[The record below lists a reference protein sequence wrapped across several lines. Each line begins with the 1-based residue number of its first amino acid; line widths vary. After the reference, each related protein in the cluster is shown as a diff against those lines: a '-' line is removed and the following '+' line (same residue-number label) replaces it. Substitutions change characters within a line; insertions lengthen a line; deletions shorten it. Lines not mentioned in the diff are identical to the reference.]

1 MSRRKLYLIPLLLVA
16 AAVVLMLPQL
26 MSTDYTRQLL
36 NQALI
41 YIVVVVGYN
50 FVTGDVGQLS
60 MAQQGFFAIGAYTT
74 AILTTTAGWPWWA
87 GLVASIVIT
96 GAVGIVVGIPTLKV
110 RGQYLIM
117 VTMAFSEIV
126 RLVATNW
133 GRLTGG
139 ASGVTKIPSPSLFG
153 YTFSSKVSIYY
164 LFLFM
169 AVVMILIAWRIRK
182 TKYGR
187 AFVAIRDSEL
197 AADVMGL
204 NTTYVKVIAFFLS
217 AVFAGVGGNMF
228 ASSFNY
234 ISPDTF
240 TLSQTVLILA
250 MLLIGGEGRLAGA
263 VVGAVILTYLPE
275 ALRFAA
281 DYYMIIYGL
290 LILLITLFL
299 PGGVVGY
306 ASDLWTQKLRPRLTK
321 TPPPPPGIPP
331 HRFDARD
338 LLLGRG
344 GGAGPKTAP
353 ATGDQAALR
362 SGVGLSAREEGDDA

>member
-1 MSRRKLYLIPLLLVA
+1 MV
-16 AAVVLMLPQL
+16 
-26 MSTDYTRQLL
+26 
-36 NQALI
+36 
-41 YIVVVVGYN
+41 
-50 FVTGDVGQLS
+50 VTGG
-60 MAQQGFFAIGAYTT
+60 
-74 AILTTTAGWPWWA
+74 
-87 GLVASIVIT
+87 
-96 GAVGIVVGIPTLKV
+96 VGIVVGIPTLKV

-133 GRLTGG
+133 GGLTKG
-139 ASGVTKIPSPSLFG
+139 ASGITKIPSPSLFG
-153 YTFSSKVSIYY
+153 WQFTSKTSIYY
-164 LFLFM
+164 LFLAM
-169 AVVMILIAWRIRK
+169 AVIMILIAWRIRK

-187 AFVAIRDSEL
+187 AFVAVRDSEL

-275 ALRFAA
+275 VLRFAA
-281 DYYMIIYGL
+281 DYYMIVYGL

-306 ASDLWTQKLRPRLTK
+306 IADLWTQKLKPRLTK
-321 TPPPPPGIPP
+321 TPPPPPGTPP

-344 GGAGPKTAP
+344 GGGTSGANPAAGQEAP
-353 ATGDQAALR
+353 APGG
-362 SGVGLSAREEGDDA
+362 SGLSAQEEGEL